1 MEYTKEYS
9 LRERRRDMIE
19 ICKVTKKY
27 GELFALRDVNLTLP
41 NKGLVAIYGENGCG
55 KTTLLNLL
63 STLDME
69 YEGEIKYNGANY
81 KQILPE
87 LRRNVVSFVLQE
99 NQFISYLNVSD
110 NLMLSSE
117 REDVE
122 EISQELERY
131 NIGEKK
137 NENPKN
143 LSGGQRQRVSLIRGL
158 MKPSEMLLVD
168 EPTSS
173 LNEEMEQLVFERLQ
187 EVSKGK
193 LVIIV
198 SHNIA
203 LIRMYSDL
211 IIHMEKGGIESV
223 ERNGKEGVQYKDN
236 YVLLP
241 LNYYNLSAIEP
252 VRVKGLLEQY
262 GELVVKQDDTGATVT
277 TLEYEKSEKKDWK
290 LSKKISSSM
299 EKKMIKHSLWS
310 MKFNLFL
317 QMGLISFFGIMI
329 CFLLSFSYFDTGKF
343 VYENL
348 TRNVDGYISYD
359 RDGTIYV
366 DQISQNFSKDNY
378 HFMLDNYHSKIM
390 LLDDYEISKL
400 LPCENNGFYRNEIF
414 GRTFCDSSNTVLSL
428 GAFPQDDEV
437 LITDYLVKS
446 LIIGSEK
453 YSDVESI
460 VGQGIVIDDVFYK
473 VSGIV
478 DTDYEKYEPIW
489 DSEEFVN
496 SQAYIDYQNKMRD
509 VYGRIYVSYQEYSD
523 GNSLYYVPIQYGE
536 FVSHIRNVDELEI
549 EMELKSSDSCVINQT
564 LYEKIGDGEGL
575 KLNGDYL
582 VVDGVVEDNASECI
596 IYTSKEKIASIKELQ
611 MSDIKDI
618 VIEIGSEEE
627 VEYLSQY
634 GMIYDCSVSSY
645 IRTTVDVITMAQKV
659 FFFVFA
665 IMTSFLLIAIWNLV
679 CRIFVTDKL
688 AIMFLSM
695 SGYKRKSVFALEV
708 KKNLIM
714 LILTCIGTTLLFVAS
729 SGFINWSL
737 SDLYGMSIYIS
748 LVDIKTIVLFN
759 IINCVSFLVCICVG
773 IKTYVDKNLI
783 SLM

>member
-1 MEYTKEYS
+1 
-9 LRERRRDMIE
+9 MIE

-27 GELFALRDVNLTLP
+27 GELFALRDVDLTLP

-63 STLDME
+63 STLDVD
-69 YEGEIKYNGANY
+69 YEGEIKYNDTNY

-117 REDVE
+117 REDID
-122 EISQELERY
+122 EILQELERY

-187 EVSKGK
+187 EVSKEK

-203 LIRMYSDL
+203 LIRTYSDL
-211 IIHMEKGGIESV
+211 IIHMEKGGIENV
-223 ERNGKEGVQYKDN
+223 ERNGKEGVRYRDN
-236 YVLLP
+236 FVLLP
-241 LNYYNLSAIEP
+241 PNYYNLSGVEP
-252 VRVKGLLEQY
+252 ARVKGLLGQY
-262 GELVVKQDDTGATVT
+262 GEIVVKQDAVDEAET
-277 TLEYEKSEKKDWK
+277 TLEYEVGKKRDWK
-290 LSKKISSSM
+290 LSKKLSSMM
-299 EKKMIKHSLWS
+299 EKKLIKRSLHSIRA
-310 MKFNLFL
+310 NLVL
-317 QMGLISFFGIMI
+317 QAGLICFFGIMI

-359 RDGTIYV
+359 SDGTIYV
-366 DQISQNFSKDNY
+366 DHTNENFSIENY
-378 HFMLDNYHSKIM
+378 RVMLDNCNSKIM

-414 GRTFCDSSNTVLSL
+414 GRTFCDADNIVLSF
-428 GAFPQDDEV
+428 GAFSQNDEV
-437 LITDYLVKS
+437 LITDYLAKG
-446 LIIGSEK
+446 LIRGSEE

-460 VGQGIVIDDVFYK
+460 VDKGIAIDGVFYK

-478 DTDYEKYEPIW
+478 DTDYEKYESIW

-509 VYGRIYVSYQEYSD
+509 VYGRIYVSCQAYMD

-536 FVSHIRNVDELEI
+536 YVSHIYNVDELEMEI
-549 EMELKSSDSCVINQT
+549 ELQSSDSCVINQT
-564 LYEKIGDGEGL
+564 LYEKIGDSEGL

-582 VVDGVVEDNASECI
+582 VVDGVIEDNASECI

-611 MSDIKDI
+611 MSDIQDI
-618 VIEIGSEEE
+618 VIAVNSEEE

-634 GMIYDCSVSSY
+634 GMTHNCSVSSY
-645 IRTTVDVITMAQKV
+645 IRTTVNIITVAQKV
-659 FFFVFA
+659 FFYVFI
-665 IMTSFLLIAIWNLV
+665 IMTSLILVAIWNLV
-679 CRIFVTDKL
+679 YRIFVADKL

-695 SGYKRKSVFALEV
+695 SGYKRKSIFALEV
-708 KKNLIM
+708 KKILFM

-759 IINCVSFLVCICVG
+759 VINCVSFLVCICVG
-773 IKTYVDKNLI
+773 IKKYVGKNLI